1 MYTMKSA
8 HFSPVL
14 RSRFADVQPDIQ
26 RRLDDFGAVPPSEY
40 FYELCFCLCT
50 PQSKAKSA
58 HEVVLRLQE
67 YGFRETPFDPVDIL
81 RSPEHYIRFH
91 NTKARRLLAVREQF
105 AEIEAV
111 LFSERTPEQKRRW
124 LVQNVNGIGMKE
136 AAHFLRNIGYREL
149 GILDRHILKHL
160 TACGVF
166 AHVPNVGSLRQYVE
180 AETAFRSFAAL
191 VGIPMDELDLFFW
204 YLEAGEIF
212 K

>member
-1 MYTMKSA
+1 MKHI
-8 HFSPVL
+8 HFSQLL
-14 RSRFADVQPDIQ
+14 RERFTEVQPDIQ
-26 RRLDDFGAVPPSEY
+26 RRLDEFSAVPVADY

-50 PQSKAKSA
+50 PQSKARSA
-58 HEVVLRLQE
+58 HAVVLHLQQRD
-67 YGFRETPFDPVDIL
+67 FRRTPFDPVAIL
-81 RSPEHYIRFH
+81 REPEHYIRFH

-105 AEIEAV
+105 PAIEAI

-124 LVQNVNGIGMKE
+124 LVENVNGIGMKE

-166 AHVPNVGSLRQYVE
+166 PEVPNVGSLNRYVE
-180 AETAFRSFAAL
+180 AETAFRSFASSVA
-191 VGIPMDELDLFFW
+191 IPMDELDLFFW